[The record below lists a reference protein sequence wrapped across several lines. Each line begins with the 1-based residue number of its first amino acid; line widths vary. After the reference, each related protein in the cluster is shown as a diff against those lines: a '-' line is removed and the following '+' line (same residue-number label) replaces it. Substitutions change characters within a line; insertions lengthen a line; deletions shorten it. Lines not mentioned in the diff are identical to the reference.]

1 MKKITNICFKV
12 ENFMKFGLHASKK
25 DGCYLQ
31 INYLLMRKWAY
42 FSRPTNDKMGCHG
55 AENSPCVNE
64 TQKLNNEKENNQH
77 MK

>member
-1 MKKITNICFKV
+1 MKKFTNICFKV
-12 ENFMKFGLHASKK
+12 ENFMKFGYMHKK

-55 AENSPCVNE
+55 AENSSCVNE

>member
-1 MKKITNICFKV
+1 MKKFTDICFKV
-12 ENFMKFGLHASKK
+12 ENFMKFGLHASEK

-55 AENSPCVNE
+55 AENSSCVNK